1 MIEQIEKNIFFKITR
16 IFAWLIIAPAFLTL
30 LYSGYKSLKNLIPPS
45 SPVVT
50 YDEVKSIMDRKT
62 DYDDFVASRKSKK
75 FNKRENKFD
84 YKKAMNDLLDAFGSQ
99 IDREKGEELFKERL
113 SNVDEKD
120 QARYMEGLISVVKS
134 TPEGGKR
141 FDATDVYQTLWTVK
155 KDVITY
161 EALSD
166 ARNKSLYLGLLGG

>member
-1 MIEQIEKNIFFKITR
+1 MIEQIEKNIVFKITR
-16 IFAWLIIAPAFLTL
+16 IFTWIIIAPAFLTL
-30 LYSGYKSLKNLIPPS
+30 LYSGYKSIKSLIPPS

-50 YDEVKSIMDRKT
+50 YYEIKSIMEGKANYSDFEVRKIEKST
-62 DYDDFVASRKSKK
+62 KGNKDDYR
-75 FNKRENKFD
+75 
-84 YKKAMNDLLDAFGSQ
+84 KAMNDLLDAFGSQ
-99 IDREKGEELFKERL
+99 IDREKGEELFKEWL
-113 SNVDEKD
+113 SNVDEKY
-120 QARYMEGLISVVKS
+120 QGIYMEGLTSVVKS